1 MPALVLIAMA
11 IAACGTPPPCNVEP
25 EQVDQARAEYKA
37 AESAA
42 AEVAS
47 EIETLEAEIASLKSK
62 VISADELAKLEARLD
77 ELKKGSGR

>member
-1 MPALVLIAMA
+1 MLVLVAMA

-25 EQVDQARAEYKA
+25 VQVDQARAEYEA

-47 EIETLEAEIASLKSK
+47 EIETLEAEIASLKTK
-62 VISADELAKLEARLD
+62 VISADQLDELEARLE